1 MSSHTVRAF
10 DQDLRELMRRV
21 TELGTMTERQ
31 IIAAVD
37 ALTECGAALAQQVI
51 TGDQGIDRLQRDIEE
66 MSVIIIARRQPFA
79 VDLREII
86 SALRVSNNLE
96 RIGNRAKNI
105 GRRTIALH
113 GRSLSQASTRGI
125 TRMAELVLKQLKQV
139 LESYTRRD
147 AAGAVAVWL
156 QDEAVDAANNAA
168 CAEFLA
174 CMAQNPENV
183 FACTHLLF
191 CAKNLER
198 IGDHATNIAEIVHYM
213 VHGEPLRQNR
223 PKADNTRLMP
233 A

>member
-1 MSSHTVRAF
+1 MSSHIVRAF
-10 DQDLRELMRRV
+10 DEDLQQLMRRV
-21 TELGTMTERQ
+21 TDLGSMAERQ
-31 IIAAVD
+31 IISAVD
-37 ALTECGAALAQQVI
+37 ALIERGATLAQQVI

-96 RIGNRAKNI
+96 RIGNRAKSI

-113 GRSLSQASTRGI
+113 GRSLSQSNMRGI
-125 TRMAELVLKQLKQV
+125 ACMADLVLKQLKQV

-147 AAGAVAVWL
+147 AAGAVTVWL
-156 QDEAVDAANNAA
+156 QDERVDAVNNAL
-168 CAEFLA
+168 CAEILA

-223 PKADNTRLMP
+223 PKADNIRLMP

>member
-1 MSSHTVRAF
+1 MSSHIVRAF
-10 DQDLRELMRRV
+10 DEDLQQLMRRV
-21 TELGTMTERQ
+21 TELGSMAERQ
-31 IIAAVD
+31 IVSAVD
-37 ALTECGAALAQQVI
+37 ALIERGATLAQQVI
-51 TGDQGIDRLQRDIEE
+51 AGDQGIDRLQRDIEE

-113 GRSLSQASTRGI
+113 ERSLSQTSMRGI
-125 TRMAELVLKQLKQV
+125 ACMADLVLKQLRQV

-147 AAGAVAVWL
+147 AAGAVMVWL
-156 QDEAVDAANNAA
+156 QDERVDAVNNAL
-168 CAEFLA
+168 CAEILA

-223 PKADNTRLMP
+223 PKADNIRLMP